1 MKIRIRLTLQFFIVV
16 ATILIFS
23 MFFVYNRFKQIT
35 DNEYYNNLK
44 TKAQM
49 TAEMVLHDGDLDKIE
64 DITPKSNKEGLPISD
79 NVIIFNNRFEKVFA
93 FNRSSDGGVP
103 FNIVEFSSKENTYR
117 EGDKYYY
124 GLPFRTAKGSS
135 YYVIAS
141 SYFNSKE
148 LMDLRQI
155 ITLAIIFGLIF
166 VALSGFFYTRQALNP
181 LFSIVTQMD
190 KLDMTKL
197 DGRLNKSHS
206 KDEIEH
212 LISSINNLLSKIQSS
227 FTFQKMFIS
236 NVSHELKNPISVVL
250 SQVDVMLSQSNRTV
264 DEYRSTLN
272 SLREDVKEI
281 ADITENLLQMAK
293 MKAEGFKLEV
303 NPFQLDEAV
312 LECQS
317 KLLRANPDY
326 TINFDIIGHP
336 ESQSELS
343 VIGNESLLKLAF
355 INLMDNCCKFSPDKK
370 VNVSIKVNPAS
381 CILTF
386 KDNGYGIKAEELE
399 HILQPFYRNN
409 QTIHIKGYGIGLSLT
424 DAIINVHKLKLDI
437 QSQINVGSAFSIEF
451 KK

>member
-23 MFFVYNRFKQIT
+23 MFFVYNRFKRIT

-44 TKAQM
+44 TKAHM

-64 DITPKSNKEGLPISD
+64 DITPQNDQEGLPISD
-79 NVIIFNNRFEKVFA
+79 NVIIFNSKFEKVFA
-93 FNRSSDGGVP
+93 FNRNSNIAIP
-103 FNIVEFSSKENTYR
+103 FNIIDFSTRENTYR
-117 EGDKYYY
+117 QGDIYYY
-124 GLPFRTAKGSS
+124 GIPFKTQQGSS
-135 YYVIAS
+135 YYVVAS
-141 SYFNSKE
+141 SFFNSKE
-148 LMDLRQI
+148 LMDLRRI
-155 ITLAIIFGLIF
+155 ITIAIILGLVF

-190 KLDMTKL
+190 KLDMAKME
-197 DGRLNKSHS
+197 GRLKSSQS

-250 SQVDVMLSQSNRTV
+250 SQVDVVLSQSSRTV
-264 DEYRSTLN
+264 DEYRNTLT

-293 MKAEGFKLEV
+293 MKAEGFTLEV
-303 NPFQLDEAV
+303 NRFQLDQAI

-336 ESQSELS
+336 ESESDLE
-343 VIGNESLLKLAF
+343 VTGNEALLKLAF

-370 VNVSIKVNPAS
+370 VNVLIKVNS
-381 CILTF
+381 ELTALSF
-386 KDNGYGIKAEELE
+386 QDNGYGIKAEEME

-409 QTIHIKGYGIGLSLT
+409 QTVNIKGYGIGLSLT
-424 DAIINVHKLKLDI
+424 DAIINVHKLKLNI
-437 QSQINVGSAFSIEF
+437 QSQVNVGSTFSIEF